1 MSAMT
6 ETGSTGEARSPGS
19 TASLRPA
26 NQRRVVDV
34 LRGDAAEPITQAD
47 LARATG
53 LASGTISNIVRALS
67 AAGLV
72 ETEPGSGRRGTVV
85 RLSRTA
91 GLVVG
96 IDVGHSH
103 LSVAVADLSG
113 PPLVEKR
120 HRLRH
125 DHRYEEGLDLAA
137 KLLEEALAEIGHTW
151 AEVRTVGLG
160 LPAPITDDVV
170 RSSAILPGWVGINA
184 ADVSRKRF
192 DRPVH
197 IDNDANLGA
206 LAEHRIGAAH
216 GEDQVV
222 YVKVSSGVGAGLI
235 VDGKILHG
243 ARGTAGEIGHLT
255 LDDQGPV
262 CRCGSRGCLEAYAAT
277 GTIADMMAAQL
288 PGATIDD
295 VFASA
300 RSGNVAAAR
309 LLEDAG
315 MHLGWGLAT
324 VVNLLNPGVVVVG
337 GDLARAGEPLL
348 EAIRMGLR
356 RHVLADA
363 AATPVVLS
371 ELGDRA
377 SMLGAV
383 LLASERTDLVVDYRR
398 GFLLR

>member
-1 MSAMT
+1 MT
-6 ETGSTGEARSPGS
+6 AIGSRGESHSPGS

-34 LRGDAAEPITQAD
+34 LRDSAQEPVTQAE
-47 LARATG
+47 LARVTG
-53 LASGTISNIVRALS
+53 LASGTISNIVRELT
-67 AAGLV
+67 AAGLI

-103 LSVAVADLSG
+103 LSVAVADLSAQ
-113 PPLVEKR
+113 PLVEKR
-120 HRLRH
+120 HRLAH
-125 DHRYEEGLDLAA
+125 DHRYEEGLELAA
-137 KLLEEALAEIGHTW
+137 SLLEDALAAAGHTW
-151 AEVRTVGLG
+151 DEVRTVGMG
-160 LPAPITDDVV
+160 LPAPISDDVV

-184 ADVSRKRF
+184 EDVSQERF
-192 DRPVH
+192 GRPVH

-206 LAEHRIGAAH
+206 LAEHRIGAAR

-255 LDDQGPV
+255 IDEQGPV

-277 GTIADMMAAQL
+277 GTIAEMMGAQL
-288 PGATIDD
+288 PDATIDD
-295 VFASA
+295 VFESA
-300 RSGNVAAAR
+300 RSGNVAASR

-315 MHLGWGLAT
+315 VHLGWGLAT

-348 EAIRMGLR
+348 ESIRMGLR
-356 RHVLADA
+356 RHVLAFA
-363 AATPVVLS
+363 AGTPVVLS

-383 LLASERTDLVVDYRR
+383 LLAADRTDLVV
-398 GFLLR
+398 G

>member
-1 MSAMT
+1 MT
-6 ETGSTGEARSPGS
+6 ATGSRGEARSPGS

-34 LRGDAAEPITQAD
+34 LRDSAQQTVTQAE
-47 LARATG
+47 LARVTG
-53 LASGTISNIVRALS
+53 LASGTISNIVRELS
-67 AAGLV
+67 AAGLI

-103 LSVAVADLSG
+103 LSVAVADLSAQL
-113 PPLVEKR
+113 LVEKR
-120 HRLRH
+120 HRLAH
-125 DHRYEEGLDLAA
+125 DHPYEKGLALASS
-137 KLLEEALAEIGHTW
+137 LLEEALDEAGHAW
-151 AEVRTVGLG
+151 AEVRTVGMG
-160 LPAPITDDVV
+160 LPAPISDDVV
-170 RSSAILPGWVGINA
+170 RSSAILPGWVGVNA
-184 ADVSRKRF
+184 KDESQEHF
-192 DRPVH
+192 QRPIH

-206 LAEHRIGAAH
+206 LAEHRIGAAR

-262 CRCGSRGCLEAYAAT
+262 CRCGSRGCLEAYSAT
-277 GTIADMMAAQL
+277 GTIAEMMGAQL

-295 VFASA
+295 VFESA
-300 RSGNVAAAR
+300 RSGNVAASR

-383 LLASERTDLVVDYRR
+383 LLAAERTDLLVS
-398 GFLLR
+398 

>member
-1 MSAMT
+1 MT
-6 ETGSTGEARSPGS
+6 ATSSRGEAHSPGS

-34 LRGDAAEPITQAD
+34 LRGSAQEPVTQAE
-47 LARATG
+47 LARVTG
-53 LASGTISNIVRALS
+53 LASGTISNIVRELT
-67 AAGLV
+67 AAGLI

-113 PPLVEKR
+113 EPLVEKR
-120 HRLRH
+120 QRLAH
-125 DHRYEEGLDLAA
+125 DHRYEEGLELADT
-137 KLLEEALAEIGHTW
+137 LLNEALSEAGHGW
-151 AEVRTVGLG
+151 DEVRTIGMG
-160 LPAPITDDVV
+160 LPAPISDDVV

-184 ADVSRKRF
+184 AGVSQERF
-192 DRPVH
+192 KRPVH

-206 LAEHRIGAAH
+206 LAEHLIGAAR

-255 LDDQGPV
+255 IDEQGPV

-277 GTIADMMAAQL
+277 DRIAEMMGAQL
-288 PGATIDD
+288 PDATIDD
-295 VFASA
+295 VFESA
-300 RSGNVAAAR
+300 RSGNVAASR

-383 LLASERTDLVVDYRR
+383 LLAADRTDLVV
-398 GFLLR
+398 G

>member
-1 MSAMT
+1 MT
-6 ETGSTGEARSPGS
+6 ATGGRSEVHSPGS

-34 LRGDAAEPITQAD
+34 LRASGREPVTQAE
-47 LARATG
+47 LARVTG
-53 LASGTISNIVRALS
+53 LASGTISNIVRELTAV
-67 AAGLV
+67 GLI

-85 RLSRTA
+85 RLSRSA
-91 GLVVG
+91 GVVVG

-103 LSVAVADLSG
+103 LSVAVADLSAQ
-113 PPLVEKR
+113 PLVEKR
-120 HRLRH
+120 QRLAH
-125 DHRYEEGLDLAA
+125 DHRYEEGLDLASD
-137 KLLEEALAEIGHTW
+137 LLEEVLETVGQSW
-151 AEVRTVGLG
+151 DDVRTVGMG
-160 LPAPITDDVV
+160 IPAPISNDVV
-170 RSSAILPGWVGINA
+170 RSSAILPGWVGVNA
-184 ADVSRKRF
+184 RDVAHEHF
-192 DRPVH
+192 ERPVH

-206 LAEHRIGAAH
+206 LAEHRIGAAR

-243 ARGTAGEIGHLT
+243 SRGSAGEIGHLT
-255 LDDQGPV
+255 LDEQGPV
-262 CRCGSRGCLEAYAAT
+262 CRCGSRGCLEAYAST
-277 GTIADMMAAQL
+277 GTIAEMMSAQL

-295 VFASA
+295 VFESA
-300 RSGNVAAAR
+300 RSGNVAASR

-315 MHLGWGLAT
+315 IHLGWGLAA

-363 AATPVVLS
+363 AGTPVVLS

-383 LLASERTDLVVDYRR
+383 LLAADRTDLLV
-398 GFLLR
+398 G

>member
-1 MSAMT
+1 MT
-6 ETGSTGEARSPGS
+6 ATGSRGEVHSPGS

-26 NQRRVVDV
+26 NQRRVIDV
-34 LRGDAAEPITQAD
+34 LRGGVDAPVTQAD
-47 LARATG
+47 LARVTG
-53 LASGTISNIVRALS
+53 LASGTISNIVRELT
-67 AAGLV
+67 AAGLI

-91 GLVVG
+91 GLVAG

-103 LSVAVADLSG
+103 LSIAVADLSAQV
-113 PPLVEKR
+113 LVEKR
-120 HRLRH
+120 RRLAH
-125 DHRYEEGLDLAA
+125 DHRYEDGLDLAG
-137 KLLEEALAEIGHTW
+137 LMLDEALAEAGHSW
-151 AEVRTVGLG
+151 ADVRTVGLG
-160 LPAPITDDVV
+160 IPAPISDDVV

-184 ADVSRKRF
+184 EGVSEERF
-192 DRPVH
+192 ERPVH

-206 LAEHRIGAAH
+206 LAEHRIGAAR
-216 GEDQVV
+216 GQDQVV

-255 LDDQGPV
+255 LDEQGPV

-277 GTIADMMAAQL
+277 GTIAEMMAAQL

-295 VFASA
+295 VFESA
-300 RSGNVAAAR
+300 RSGNVAASR

-315 MHLGWGLAT
+315 IHLGWALAT

-383 LLASERTDLVVDYRR
+383 LLAAERTDLVV
-398 GFLLR
+398 G

>member
-1 MSAMT
+1 MT
-6 ETGSTGEARSPGS
+6 ATGSRSETHSPGS

-34 LRGDAAEPITQAD
+34 LRGAALTPVTQAD
-47 LARATG
+47 LARVTG
-53 LASGTISNIVRALS
+53 LASGTISNIVRELT
-67 AAGLV
+67 AGGLI

-103 LSVAVADLSG
+103 LSVAVADLSAQI
-113 PPLVEKR
+113 LVEKR
-120 HRLRH
+120 SRLAH
-125 DHRYEEGLDLAA
+125 DHGYEEGLDLAGA
-137 KLLEEALAEIGHTW
+137 LLEEALAEVGHT
-151 AEVRTVGLG
+151 APDVRTIGMG
-160 LPAPITDDVV
+160 LPAPISDDVV

-184 ADVSRKRF
+184 VGVSQERF
-192 DRPVH
+192 GHPVH

-206 LAEHRIGAAH
+206 LAEHRIGAAQ

-222 YVKVSSGVGAGLI
+222 YVKASSGVGAGLI
-235 VDGKILHG
+235 VDGQILRGSH
-243 ARGTAGEIGHLT
+243 GTAGEIGHLT
-255 LDDQGPV
+255 LDEQGPV
-262 CRCGSRGCLEAYAAT
+262 CRCGSRGCLEAYTSTA
-277 GTIADMMAAQL
+277 TIAGMMGAQM
-288 PGATIDD
+288 PDATIDD
-295 VFASA
+295 VFESA
-300 RSGNVAAAR
+300 RSGDVAASR

-348 EAIRMGLR
+348 DSIRMGLR

-377 SMLGAV
+377 SVLGAV
-383 LLASERTDLVVDYRR
+383 LLAADRTDLVV
-398 GFLLR
+398 G

>member
-1 MSAMT
+1 MT
-6 ETGSTGEARSPGS
+6 ATGSSGEARSPGS

-34 LRGDAAEPITQAD
+34 LRDGAQQTVTQAE
-47 LARATG
+47 LARVTG
-53 LASGTISNIVRALS
+53 LASGTISNIVRQLS
-67 AAGLV
+67 AAGLI

-85 RLSRTA
+85 RLSRSA

-103 LSVAVADLSG
+103 LSVAVADLFG
-113 PPLVEKR
+113 QLLVETR
-120 HRLRH
+120 QRLAH
-125 DHRYEEGLDLAA
+125 DHRYEEGLRLASS
-137 KLLEEALAEIGHTW
+137 LLDEALAEAGHTW
-151 AEVRTVGLG
+151 AEVRTVGMG
-160 LPAPITDDVV
+160 LPAPISDDVV
-170 RSSAILPGWVGINA
+170 RSSAILPGWVGVNA
-184 ADVSRKRF
+184 RGVAQELF
-192 DRPVH
+192 QRPVH

-206 LAEHRIGAAH
+206 LAEHRTGAAR
-216 GEDQVV
+216 GQDQAV

-235 VDGKILHG
+235 VDGQILHG

-277 GTIADMMAAQL
+277 GSIAEMMGAQL

-300 RSGNVAAAR
+300 RSGNVAASR

-315 MHLGWGLAT
+315 IHLGWGLAA

-348 EAIRMGLR
+348 DSIRLGLR

-371 ELGDRA
+371 QLGDRA
-377 SMLGAV
+377 SMLGAL
-383 LLASERTDLVVDYRR
+383 LLAAQRTDLVV
-398 GFLLR
+398 G